1 MRAMMCKAHGA
12 PETLVLEELPAPAL
26 SDGTVR
32 IGVHACGVNFPDLL
46 IIKGEYQFKPQMPF
60 APGGEVAGEVIE
72 VGAGVTSLKLGDR
85 VMCLT
90 GFGGYSDEIVIAEE
104 RCMKLPSN
112 MDYATG
118 AGFSMT
124 YGTSYYALVQCAEMK
139 PGESLL
145 IHGATGGVGTSA
157 VEIGKLLGAK
167 IIATGGNDDK
177 LRKLQEAYG
186 VEHVINYNNGP
197 FKDAVK
203 ALTNGQGADVIYD
216 AVGGDVFDQSLRCI
230 NWNGRLLVIGFAS
243 GRIPSAPAN
252 MILIKNCKLVG
263 VFWGA
268 FTAREPQT
276 NKANFEQMFRWFE
289 EGKLKPIVSQRFPLA
304 RAADA
309 MNAIANRTVVGKAVL
324 TTDRYTGN

>member
-1 MRAMMCKAHGA
+1 MKAMMCKAHGT
-12 PETLVLEELPAPAL
+12 PESLVLEELPSPPMG
-26 SDGTVR
+26 SGDVR

-46 IIKGEYQFKPQMPF
+46 IIKGEYQIKPAFPF
-60 APGGEVAGEVIE
+60 APGGEVAGEVLE
-72 VGAGVTSLKLGDR
+72 AGADVTSLKVGDR
-85 VMCLT
+85 VMCLV
-90 GFGGYSDEIVIAEE
+90 GVGGYVDEVVIHES
-104 RCMKLPSN
+104 RCMKLPST

-124 YGTSYYALVQCAEMK
+124 YGTSYYALAQCAEMK
-139 PGESLL
+139 PGETLL
-145 IHGATGGVGTSA
+145 IHGATGGVGTA
-157 VEIGKLLGAK
+157 TVEIGKLMGAN
-167 IIATGGNDDK
+167 IIATGGSDEK
-177 LRKLQEAYG
+177 LKKLQETYG

-197 FKDAVK
+197 FKDQVK

-252 MILIKNCKLVG
+252 MLLIKNCKLVG

-268 FTAREPQT
+268 FAARYPEV
-276 NKANFEQMFRWFE
+276 NKANFEQMFRWHE
-289 EGKLKPIVSQRFPLA
+289 EGKLKPIVSQTFPLA

-309 MNAIANRTVVGKAVL
+309 MNAIAKRTVIGKAVL
-324 TTDRYTGN
+324 TTDRYQSV

>member
-1 MRAMMCKAHGA
+1 MRAMMCKAHGG
-12 PETLVLEELPAPAL
+12 PETLVLEELPAPSL
-26 SDGTVR
+26 GSSDVR

-46 IIKGEYQFKPQMPF
+46 IIKGEYQIKPGFPF

-72 VGAGVTSLKLGDR
+72 VGSDVKSLKVGDR
-85 VMCLT
+85 VMCLV
-90 GFGGYSDEIVIAEE
+90 GFGGYCDEIAIHED
-104 RCMKLPSN
+104 RCMKLPAN

-139 PGESLL
+139 PGETLL
-145 IHGATGGVGTSA
+145 VHGATGGVGTA
-157 VEIGKLLGAK
+157 TVEIGQLLGAK
-167 IIATGGNDDK
+167 VIATGGDDAK

-186 VEHVINYNNGP
+186 VEHVVNYNHGP

-252 MILIKNCKLVG
+252 LLLIKNCKLVG

-268 FTAREPQT
+268 FAARFPEI
-276 NKANFEQMFRWFE
+276 NKANFEQMFRWYE
-289 EGKLKPIVSQRFPLA
+289 AGKLKPIVSQKYPLA

-309 MNAIANRTVVGKAVL
+309 MNAIAKRTVIGKAVL
-324 TTDRYTGN
+324 TTDRYVG

>member
-1 MRAMMCKAHGA
+1 MKAMLCKAHGG
-12 PETLVLEELPAPAL
+12 PETLVLEELPAPSL
-26 SDGTVR
+26 GSSDVR

-46 IIKGEYQFKPQMPF
+46 IIKGEYQIKPGFPF

-72 VGAGVTSLKLGDR
+72 VGSDVTTLKLGDR
-85 VMCLT
+85 VMCLV
-90 GFGGYSDEIVIAEE
+90 GFGGYCDEVVIHED

-139 PGESLL
+139 AGETLL
-145 IHGATGGVGTSA
+145 IHGATGGVGTA
-157 VEIGKLLGAK
+157 TVEIGQLLGAK
-167 IIATGGNDDK
+167 VIATGGDDDK
-177 LRKLQEAYG
+177 LKQLQAAYG
-186 VEHVINYNNGP
+186 VEHLINYKDGP

-252 MILIKNCKLVG
+252 LLLIKNCKLVG

-268 FTAREPQT
+268 FAARFPEV
-276 NKANFEQMFRWFE
+276 NKANFEQMFRWYE
-289 EGKLKPIVSQRFPLA
+289 AGKLKPIVSQKYPLA

-309 MNAIANRTVVGKAVL
+309 MNAIAKRTVVGKAVL
-324 TTDRYTGN
+324 TTDRYVG

>member
-1 MRAMMCKAHGA
+1 
-12 PETLVLEELPAPAL
+12 
-26 SDGTVR
+26 
-32 IGVHACGVNFPDLL
+32 
-46 IIKGEYQFKPQMPF
+46 
-60 APGGEVAGEVIE
+60 
-72 VGAGVTSLKLGDR
+72 
-85 VMCLT
+85 
-90 GFGGYSDEIVIAEE
+90 
-104 RCMKLPSN
+104 
-112 MDYATG
+112 
-118 AGFSMT
+118 
-124 YGTSYYALVQCAEMK
+124 
-139 PGESLL
+139 L

-157 VEIGKLLGAK
+157 VEIGQLLGAK

-177 LRKLQEAYG
+177 LKKLQEAYG
-186 VEHVINYNNGP
+186 VEHVINYNSGP
-197 FKDAVK
+197 FKDTVK
-203 ALTNGQGADVIYD
+203 SLTGGQGADVIYD

-289 EGKLKPIVSQRFPLA
+289 EGKLKPIVSQKFPLA